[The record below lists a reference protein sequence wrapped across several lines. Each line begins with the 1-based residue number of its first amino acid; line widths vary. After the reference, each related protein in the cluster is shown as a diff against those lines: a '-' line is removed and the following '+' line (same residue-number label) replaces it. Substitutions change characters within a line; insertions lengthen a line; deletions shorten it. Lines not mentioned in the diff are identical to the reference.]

1 MKFYD
6 CSTAPSPRR
15 VRIFIAEKGLD
26 IETIDVDLRSGEQHG
41 EDFQK
46 INPNR
51 TVPVLELDDGTRLL
65 TTDACRAYLE
75 AAYPNPPLMGA
86 TPVEKAAVADA
97 DYHVV
102 VDGFMAIA
110 ECLRN
115 SAKGM
120 AGRALTGPDSYD
132 QIPELAE
139 RGRARAT
146 RFLDTLDEMIGDQPF
161 VAGDNYSVADI
172 DALIFVDFAKW
183 VKIEPG
189 EQHAN
194 LNRWRTS
201 VSARPSALL

>member
-1 MKFYD
+1 LKFYD

-26 IETIDVDLRSGEQHG
+26 IETIDIDLRNGEQHG
-41 EDFQK
+41 EEFPK
-46 INPNR
+46 INPYR
-51 TVPVLELDDGTRLL
+51 TVPVLELDDGTRYFSS
-65 TTDACRAYLE
+65 DACRAYLE
-75 AAYPNPPLMGA
+75 AAFPDPPLMGA
-86 TPVEKAAVADA
+86 TPEEKAAVADA
-97 DYHVV
+97 NYHVV
-102 VDGFMAIA
+102 TDGFMAIG

-120 AGRALTGPDSYD
+120 AGRALTGPESYE

-146 RFLDTLDEMIGDQPF
+146 RFMDALDAMIGDKPF
-161 VAGDNYSVADI
+161 LAGDNYSVADI

-194 LNRWRTS
+194 LNRWRAS
-201 VSARPSALL
+201 VSARPSAAL

>member
-26 IETIDVDLRSGEQHG
+26 IETINVDLRNGEQHG
-41 EDFQK
+41 EDFPK
-46 INPNR
+46 INPHR

-65 TTDACRAYLE
+65 STDACRAYLE
-75 AAYPNPPLMGA
+75 AAHPAPALMGA
-86 TPVEKAAVADA
+86 TPKEKAAVADA
-97 DYHVV
+97 NYHVI

-120 AGRALTGPDSYD
+120 AGRAITGPDSYE

-139 RGRARAT
+139 RGRTRAT
-146 RFLDTLDEMIGDQPF
+146 RFLDTLDGMIGANPF
-161 VAGDNYSVADI
+161 VAGDSYSVADI

-194 LNRWRTS
+194 LNRWRAD
-201 VSARPSALL
+201 VSARPSAAL